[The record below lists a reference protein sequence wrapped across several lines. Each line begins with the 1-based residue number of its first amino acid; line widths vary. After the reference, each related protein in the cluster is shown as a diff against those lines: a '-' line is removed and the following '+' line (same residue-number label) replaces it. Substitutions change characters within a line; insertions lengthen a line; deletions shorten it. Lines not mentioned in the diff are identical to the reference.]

1 MSVSE
6 PRGADGEGLPPSRL
20 LAGLSFVTIADLP
33 SWSSGPKGDTAQIYA
48 AIGEAGYE
56 GIQTLEPAI
65 ARGAGL
71 IPFGI
76 ARVIDDLDQLRG
88 VTRHWRDQGC
98 ACTTVQ
104 LGTGLEEDDDLWR
117 LAEGML
123 QIAEQERHTLHLET
137 HRATMTQDIRRTL
150 GLIERFPEL
159 TFNGDFAHWYTGHEL
174 PYGDIEAKL
183 VAMRPVFERVSFLHL
198 RVSSGAFGQLTASD
212 PAEAQHLAIF
222 RRMWMESIGGFL
234 LTARSG
240 DYLPALC
247 ELLPAR
253 TFYPKMIVGPDGTPR
268 EESDRWTEAAFL
280 TEQARACFDAA
291 LLNMAASAAPVPP
304 MLANSDDRD

>member
-6 PRGADGEGLPPSRL
+6 PRGTGGEGLPPPRL

-33 SWSSGPKGDTAQIYA
+33 SWSSGPKGDVAQIYA
-48 AIGEAGYE
+48 ALGKAGYE
-56 GIQTLEPAI
+56 GIQTLEPAT
-65 ARGAGL
+65 ARAAGL
-71 IPFGI
+71 VPFGI
-76 ARVIDDLDQLRG
+76 TRVIDDLDQLRA

-104 LGTGLEEDDDLWR
+104 LGTGLEQDDDLWR

-123 QIAEQERHTLHLET
+123 RIAEQERHPLHLET
-137 HRATMTQDIRRTL
+137 HRATMTQDIRRTV

-159 TFNGDFAHWYTGHEL
+159 TFNGDFAHWYIGHEL

-183 VAMRPVFERVSFLHL
+183 VAMRPVFERVRFLHL

-222 RRMWMESIGGFL
+222 RRMWTESIGGFL

-253 TFYPKMIVGPDGTPR
+253 TFYPRMIVGPDGTPR

-304 MLANSDDRD
+304 MLANSDGRE

>member
-6 PRGADGEGLPPSRL
+6 PRDADGEGSAPARL
-20 LAGLSFVTIADLP
+20 LAGLSFVTIAELP
-33 SWSSGPKGDTAQIYA
+33 DWSSGPKGDTAQIYA
-48 AIGEAGYE
+48 ALGEAGYE
-56 GIQTLEPAI
+56 GIQTLEPAT

-71 IPFGI
+71 VPFGI
-76 ARVIDDLDQLRG
+76 ARVIDDLGQLRA
-88 VTRHWRDQGC
+88 VTRHWRDHGC

-123 QIAEQERHTLHLET
+123 QIAEQERHVLHLET

-183 VAMRPVFERVSFLHL
+183 IAMRPVFERVRFLHL

-222 RRMWMESIGGFL
+222 RRMWTESIGGFL

-253 TFYPKMIVGPDGTPR
+253 TFYPKMVTGPDGSPR

-280 TEQARACFDAA
+280 TEQARTCFDAA
-291 LLNMAASAAPVPP
+291 VRGIAASAALVRPV
-304 MLANSDDRD
+304 LASDDGRE

>member
-6 PRGADGEGLPPSRL
+6 PRGAGVEGLPPPRL

-48 AIGEAGYE
+48 ALGEAGYE

-65 ARGAGL
+65 ALGAGL
-71 IPFGI
+71 VPFGI
-76 ARVIDDLDQLRG
+76 ARVIDDLDQLRA

-150 GLIERFPEL
+150 GLIERFPDL

-174 PYGDIEAKL
+174 PYGDVEAKL
-183 VAMRPVFERVSFLHL
+183 VAMRPVFERVRFLHL

-212 PAEAQHLAIF
+212 PAETRHLAIF
-222 RRMWMESIGGFL
+222 RRMWTESIGGFL
-234 LTARSG
+234 LTARTG

-253 TFYPKMIVGPDGTPR
+253 TFYPKMITGPDGSPR
-268 EESDRWTEAAFL
+268 EESDRWVEAAFL
-280 TEQARACFDAA
+280 TEQARACFYAA
-291 LLNMAASAAPVPP
+291 VQDVAASAPPILP
-304 MLANSDDRD
+304 MLANGDGRE

>member
-1 MSVSE
+1 MSVSK
-6 PRGADGEGLPPSRL
+6 PHGGDGEGLSPPRL
-20 LAGLSFVTIADLP
+20 LTGLSFVTIADLP

-48 AIGEAGYE
+48 ALDEAGYE
-56 GIQTLEPAI
+56 GIQTLEPAT
-65 ARGAGL
+65 ACGAGL

-76 ARVIDDLDQLRG
+76 ARVIDDLDQLRA
-88 VTRHWRDQGC
+88 VARHWRDQGC

-104 LGTGLEEDDDLWR
+104 LGTGLEEDDDLCR

-123 QIAEQERHTLHLET
+123 HIAEQERHPLHLET

-159 TFNGDFAHWYTGHEL
+159 TFNGDFAHWYIGHEL

-183 VAMRPVFERVSFLHL
+183 VAMRPVFERIRFLHL

-222 RRMWMESIGGFL
+222 RRMWTESIGGFL

-253 TFYPKMIVGPDGTPR
+253 TFYPKMVTGPDGSPR
-268 EESDRWTEAAFL
+268 EESDRWTETAFL
-280 TEQARACFDAA
+280 TEQTRVCFDAA
-291 LLNMAASAAPVPP
+291 VRNIAASARPVLP
-304 MLANSDDRD
+304 MLASTDGRE

>member
-6 PRGADGEGLPPSRL
+6 PRGADGEGLAPPRL
-20 LAGLSFVTIADLP
+20 LAGLSFVTIAELP
-33 SWSSGPKGDTAQIYA
+33 DWSAGPKGSTADMYTA
-48 AIGEAGYE
+48 LPGAGYE
-56 GIQTLEPAI
+56 GIQTLEPAT
-65 ARGAGL
+65 AHQAGL

-76 ARVIDDLDQLRG
+76 ARLIHDLDQLRAM
-88 VTRHWRDQGC
+88 TRHWRDQGC

-123 QIAEQERHTLHLET
+123 QIAEQERHVLHLET

-159 TFNGDFAHWYTGHEL
+159 TFNGDFAHWYIGHEL

-183 VAMRPVFERVSFLHL
+183 IAMRPVFERVRFLHL

-222 RRMWMESIGGFL
+222 RRMWTESIGGFL

-253 TFYPKMIVGPDGTPR
+253 TFYPKMVTGPDGSPR

-291 LLNMAASAAPVPP
+291 VRGTAASAPQILP
-304 MLANSDDRD
+304 MLASNDGRE

>member
-1 MSVSE
+1 MSVSK
-6 PRGADGEGLPPSRL
+6 PHGGDGEGLSPPRL
-20 LAGLSFVTIADLP
+20 LTGLSFVTIADLP

-48 AIGEAGYE
+48 ALGEAGYE
-56 GIQTLEPAI
+56 GIQTLEPAT

-76 ARVIDDLDQLRG
+76 ARVIDDLDQLRA
-88 VTRHWRDQGC
+88 VARHWRDQGC

-104 LGTGLEEDDDLWR
+104 LGTGLEEDDYLCR

-123 QIAEQERHTLHLET
+123 HIAEQERHPLHLET

-159 TFNGDFAHWYTGHEL
+159 TFNGDFAHWYIGHEL

-183 VAMRPVFERVSFLHL
+183 VAMRPVFERIRFLHL

-222 RRMWMESIGGFL
+222 RRMWTESIGGFL

-253 TFYPKMIVGPDGTPR
+253 TFYPKMVTGPDGSPR

-280 TEQARACFDAA
+280 TEQARVCFDAA
-291 LLNMAASAAPVPP
+291 VRNIAASARPVLP
-304 MLANSDDRD
+304 MLASTDGRE

>member
-1 MSVSE
+1 MSDSD
-6 PRGADGEGLPPSRL
+6 PREAGGESVRAPRL
-20 LAGLSFVTIADLP
+20 LAGLSFVTIAELP
-33 SWSSGPKGDTAQIYA
+33 DWSAGPKGSSADIYA
-48 AIGEAGYE
+48 ALPGAGYE

-65 ARGAGL
+65 AHQAGL

-76 ARVIDDLDQLRG
+76 ARVTDDLDQLRAM
-88 VTRHWRDQGC
+88 TRHWRDQGC

-104 LGTGLEEDDDLWR
+104 LGTGFEEGDDLLR

-123 QIAEQERHTLHLET
+123 LIAEQERHPLHLET

-150 GLIERFPEL
+150 GMIEHFPEL
-159 TFNGDFAHWYTGHEL
+159 KFNGDFAHWYIGHEL
-174 PYGDIEAKL
+174 PYGDIDAKL
-183 VAMRPVFERVSFLHL
+183 SAMRPVFDRVRFLHL

-222 RRMWMESIGGFL
+222 RRMWTESMGGFL
-234 LTARSG
+234 LKARPG

-253 TFYPKMIVGPDGTPR
+253 TFYPRMVSGPDGIPR

-280 TEQARACFDAA
+280 TDQAHTCFEVARE
-291 LLNMAASAAPVPP
+291 LVHAP
-304 MLANSDDRD
+304 A